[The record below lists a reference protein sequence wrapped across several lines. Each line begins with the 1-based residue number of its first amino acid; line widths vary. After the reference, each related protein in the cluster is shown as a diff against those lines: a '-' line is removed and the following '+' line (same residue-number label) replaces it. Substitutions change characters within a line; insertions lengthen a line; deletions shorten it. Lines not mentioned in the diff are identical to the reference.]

1 MPSLR
6 TLEVSGFAS
15 IYFMYVGVQS
25 NRNPLRKEGSMC
37 RPKVYS
43 WQIPYVVAILE
54 TDDTQ
59 RCRQVYE
66 AMAAI
71 DQRRKDPVNGD
82 EGLALAEAET
92 GLQIL
97 ISEAIA
103 RCD

>member
-1 MPSLR
+1 LAYSR
-6 TLEVSGFAS
+6 TVTPFGKKVRC
-15 IYFMYVGVQS
+15 VG
-25 NRNPLRKEGSMC
+25 
-37 RPKVYS
+37 PKVYS